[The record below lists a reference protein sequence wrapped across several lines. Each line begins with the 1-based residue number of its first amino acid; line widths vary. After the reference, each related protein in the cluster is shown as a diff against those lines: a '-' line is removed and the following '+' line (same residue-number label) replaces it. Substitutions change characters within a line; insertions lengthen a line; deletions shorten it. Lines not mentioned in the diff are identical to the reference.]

1 MHNTFDCITFFT
13 LYRYYDHVV
22 SASSLANMKRSMFI
36 LSFFIFSTAAVKKLL
51 DHRFVNRVQE
61 KTQSVEE
68 NGVETRVTT
77 VKVFWSLYEGG
88 YVFGKKRLIGKREN
102 GKYR

>member
-1 MHNTFDCITFFT
+1 M
-13 LYRYYDHVV
+13 V
-22 SASSLANMKRSMFI
+22 SALSLANKKRSMFI
-36 LSFFIFSTAAVKKLL
+36 LSFFIFSTAAVKKLP

-77 VKVFWSLYEGG
+77 VKVFWSLYKGG
-88 YVFGKKRLIGKREN
+88 YVFGKN
-102 GKYR
+102 G